1 MRDLEQII
9 KENREAL
16 DSYQPG
22 EKHLIRFRQKLFA
35 YNHSA
40 LRLADYLKI
49 AAVVVLASLFSFF
62 LFSQL
67 QSYILQKDKY
77 SLGDV
82 SPEYREVEQYY
93 TRMINYCY
101 AELDRIDTGEPD
113 QKSMLVKELTEMD
126 RLYISLQKDLRAN
139 PADERIINAM
149 IRHYQMKL
157 EIMNQILLQLE
168 NINNNINLSD
178 HENKDI

>member
-1 MRDLEQII
+1 MKDLEQII
-9 KENREAL
+9 KETREAL

-35 YNHSA
+35 YNRYA
-40 LRLADYLKI
+40 LGLADYLKI
-49 AAVVVLASLFSFF
+49 AAVVVLASMFSFF

-67 QSYILQKDKY
+67 QTYILQKDKY

-101 AELDRIDTGEPD
+101 AKLDRIDTGDPD

-126 RLYISLQKDLRAN
+126 RLYISLQKDLKAN
-139 PADERIINAM
+139 PADERIIDAM
-149 IRHYQMKL
+149 ISHYQMKL